1 MEGKFTDNLGKIYGL
16 YTGGFIGFIILMAI
30 LEQMGLSAA
39 TIGILFVAFTIV
51 VYAGIGWLSRTMEV
65 SAYYVAG
72 REVPTV
78 YNGMA
83 TAADWMSGAS
93 FVALAGGIYFGGY
106 SYLAFIVGW
115 TGGYVLVNSLMAPY
129 LRKFG
134 CYTVPDFIG
143 TRYGGNTA
151 RFCAVLV
158 LVVAS
163 FTYVTAQIN
172 ATGTIAA
179 RALQIP
185 FEVGV
190 WFGLLGILLCSMLGG
205 MRAVT
210 WTQVAQYIVLIIA
223 YLIPVIWMSNTQGF
237 GIIPHFGYG
246 EAVTR
251 IQELEPAVQLG
262 AAAVDKPPFGG
273 VKILSV
279 PHFDPQGGMQSW
291 SFATLA
297 ICMMMG
303 TASLPHIL
311 MRYFTTPSVRD
322 ARKSVAYSLFFIF
335 LLYFTAPALATLTK
349 LQLLD
354 PTLATSIIGKS
365 IAEVQALP
373 WVQNWSAVKML
384 WLNDG
389 NGDGIL
395 QLNEFFMRADIV
407 VLATPEIAGLPYVIS
422 GLVAAGGMAAAMS
435 TADGLLLAIANALSH
450 DLYYKIIDPKAETKT
465 RLVVAR
471 ILLIVIGAAAAYIA
485 SMKLTGIL
493 GAVAWAFDFAMSGL
507 FFPLVLGIWWKRAN
521 RQGAIAGMVLGF
533 AAGTWYL
540 YQVYFNGMT
549 PWMGIDHLRFG
560 IIGASVSLISMVVVS
575 LATEEPD
582 AETQAMVDATRDP
595 SGEEVLSATH

>member
-1 MEGKFTDNLGKIYGL
+1 
-16 YTGGFIGFIILMAI
+16 
-30 LEQMGLSAA
+30 
-39 TIGILFVAFTIV
+39 
-51 VYAGIGWLSRTMEV
+51 
-65 SAYYVAG
+65 
-72 REVPTV
+72 
-78 YNGMA
+78 
-83 TAADWMSGAS
+83 
-93 FVALAGGIYFGGY
+93 
-106 SYLAFIVGW
+106 
-115 TGGYVLVNSLMAPY
+115 
-129 LRKFG
+129 
-134 CYTVPDFIG
+134 
-143 TRYGGNTA
+143 
-151 RFCAVLV
+151 
-158 LVVAS
+158 
-163 FTYVTAQIN
+163 
-172 ATGTIAA
+172 
-179 RALQIP
+179 
-185 FEVGV
+185 
-190 WFGLLGILLCSMLGG
+190 
-205 MRAVT
+205 
-210 WTQVAQYIVLIIA
+210 
-223 YLIPVIWMSNTQGF
+223 
-237 GIIPHFGYG
+237 
-246 EAVTR
+246 
-251 IQELEPAVQLG
+251 LEPALQLG

-322 ARKSVAYSLFFIF
+322 ARRSVAWSLFFIF

-373 WVQNWSAVKML
+373 WVQNWAAVKML

-471 ILLIVIGAAAAYIA
+471 VLLVVIGGLGAYIA

-521 RQGAIAGMVLGF
+521 RQGAIAGMLLGF
-533 AAGTWYL
+533 LAGTWYL
-540 YQVYFNGMT
+540 YQVYFNGMA

-560 IIGASVSLISMVVVS
+560 IIGASVSLVAMVVVS
-575 LATEEPD
+575 LLTEEPD